1 MEKEQM
7 YRQIE
12 KHYRK
17 YRNASV
23 ASFSRAPGGR
33 AGAEDIVQEAYCR
46 ALKYWKTFD
55 AKQTFDYWMLTI
67 LTNAARDHLKIER
80 LNGIG
85 HEPPT
90 DRRYDVA
97 FNSIYLKEILKL
109 VEKKD
114 YNAKRILELR
124 FLDNYP
130 TLEIAQIVPES
141 HSSVRKIIQRFR
153 QELKERDGERA

>member
-12 KHYRK
+12 DHYRK

-23 ASFSRAPGGR
+23 ASYSRAPGGR
-33 AGAEDIVQEAYCR
+33 AGSEDIVQEAYCR

-55 AKQTFDYWMLTI
+55 AEQPFDFWMLTI
-67 LTNAARDHLKIER
+67 LTNSARDHFKTER
-80 LNGIG
+80 LNGIC
-85 HEPPT
+85 HEPPV
-90 DRRYDVA
+90 DMRYDVP
-97 FNSIYLKEILKL
+97 FNSIYLKEILKI
-109 VEKKD
+109 VEKKED
-114 YNAKRILELR
+114 NIRRILKLR

-153 QELKERDGERA
+153 QELKERAGE